1 MMGFDYYSIQSVVKN
16 SAKFSRRNKFS
27 ITFTRI
33 CSWYS
38 YEMDSAKGE
47 FFSVKGSERTLL
59 KISSVDVDFNSGIRV
74 ALYEVGS
81 MSFRDMIRLK

>member
-1 MMGFDYYSIQSVVKN
+1 
-16 SAKFSRRNKFS
+16 
-27 ITFTRI
+27 
-33 CSWYS
+33 
-38 YEMDSAKGE
+38 MDSAKGE

-74 ALYEVGS
+74 ALYEVGG